1 MQENFQT
8 CVRACVRACVSG
20 VSQQKSTLKC
30 FIRAIS
36 PAVSMLF
43 LVVSRFKN
51 LVVTFFLLVCKG
63 MLHLHGL
70 TYDGMKEIHI
80 VFQVSV
86 PEISIV

>member
-1 MQENFQT
+1 
-8 CVRACVRACVSG
+8 
-20 VSQQKSTLKC
+20 
-30 FIRAIS
+30 
-36 PAVSMLF
+36 MLF

>member
-1 MQENFQT
+1 
-8 CVRACVRACVSG
+8 
-20 VSQQKSTLKC
+20 
-30 FIRAIS
+30 
-36 PAVSMLF
+36 MLF

-63 MLHLHGL
+63 MLHLHGHGL

>member
-1 MQENFQT
+1 
-8 CVRACVRACVSG
+8 
-20 VSQQKSTLKC
+20 
-30 FIRAIS
+30 
-36 PAVSMLF
+36 MLF

-51 LVVTFFLLVCKG
+51 LVITLVCKG

>member
-8 CVRACVRACVSG
+8 CVRACVSG

-30 FIRAIS
+30 FIRVIS

-51 LVVTFFLLVCKG
+51 LVITLVCKG

-86 PEISIV
+86 PKISIV